1 MKLMEN
7 GLHGLAEKLPSEGL
21 TRPGSFLFDFLAEF
35 NIRESTLATINS
47 TIDIATQARGTG
59 DSGGDEEKVKGW
71 GPGMLHVPVHHPM
84 PPIMPSWGC
93 RCSRP
98 MTWMK
103 VTPARPPNRTTS
115 REFMTGG
122 G

>member
-1 MKLMEN
+1 MEN

-59 DSGGDEEKVKGW
+59 GKGRRTRNRESGKYRGRGCQESMYEDF
-71 GPGMLHVPVHHPM
+71 L
-84 PPIMPSWGC
+84 PSL
-93 RCSRP
+93 
-98 MTWMK
+98 
-103 VTPARPPNRTTS
+103 
-115 REFMTGG
+115 
-122 G
+122 

>member
-1 MKLMEN
+1 MHPSCTQRVLKLMEN

-59 DSGGDEEKVKGW
+59 FRGTSGNEEKV
-71 GPGMLHVPVHHPM
+71 L
-84 PPIMPSWGC
+84 
-93 RCSRP
+93 R
-98 MTWMK
+98 
-103 VTPARPPNRTTS
+103 
-115 REFMTGG
+115 
-122 G
+122 